1 MSRSDRLRVAAAA
14 VATDATDIGC
24 SLPSGLEMS
33 FFSRA
38 NGVLDRALWTWEI
51 ILKYYSVTRGSK
63 RELAIVGCH
72 GIADFSSAGSNMDA
86 FLQQPFLGPRRLCPP

>member
-1 MSRSDRLRVAAAA
+1 
-14 VATDATDIGC
+14 
-24 SLPSGLEMS
+24 MS

-72 GIADFSSAGSNMDA
+72 ALQTLARLIAMWMA
-86 FLQQPFLGPRRLCPP
+86 FCSTHFWAPDGFVHLRWS